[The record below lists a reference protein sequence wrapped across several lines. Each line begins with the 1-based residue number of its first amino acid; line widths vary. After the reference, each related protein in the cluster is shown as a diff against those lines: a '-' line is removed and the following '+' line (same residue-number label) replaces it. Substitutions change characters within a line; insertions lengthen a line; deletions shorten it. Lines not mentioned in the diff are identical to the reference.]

1 MSDLMPI
8 GRFAQ
13 LTRLSAKALRLYDEL
28 GVLSPAAIDFA
39 TGYRFYSREQLPLA
53 QRVKQLR
60 DMAMPLA
67 DIRALLEAGD
77 SETARAHLA
86 RHRARLEGQIAVY
99 RRAISD
105 LQALD
110 RWYQHVGKEHAVS
123 QQSTSHQC
131 SFCGKRRGE
140 VARLIAGP
148 NGVFICNE
156 CVVLCNEIMDDATP
170 AKAQETPERRP

>member
-8 GRFAQ
+8 GRFAR

-53 QRVKQLR
+53 RRVKQLR

-67 DIRALLEAGD
+67 EIRALLEAGD
-77 SETARAHLA
+77 PEAARAHLA
-86 RHRARLEGQIAVY
+86 RHQARLEGQIAVY
-99 RRAISD
+99 RRAMSD
-105 LQALD
+105 LHTLD
-110 RWYQHVGKEHAVS
+110 RWYQQVGKEHTMT

-131 SFCGKRRGE
+131 SFCGKSRGE
-140 VARLIAGP
+140 VERLIAGP

-156 CVVLCNEIMDDATP
+156 CVVLCNEIMDEAIA
-170 AKAQETPERRP
+170 AKAQPSPEHRP